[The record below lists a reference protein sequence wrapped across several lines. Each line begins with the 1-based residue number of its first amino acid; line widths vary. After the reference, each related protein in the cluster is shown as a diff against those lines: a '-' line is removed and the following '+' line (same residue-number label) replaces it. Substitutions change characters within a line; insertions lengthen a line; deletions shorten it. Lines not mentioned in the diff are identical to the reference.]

1 LKRWRERAAPTI
13 PLELVAALCSLGDW
27 LEDECGLFQEFIG
40 REGLAPRY
48 GFKLTMSGRHLHYEV
63 RFLELDAFGLY
74 VSAMDRADKP
84 LSVVFMATA
93 SNFQRVRAIISAL
106 ESTGVRSLSPR
117 PIELGKILS
126 PGSVVIA

>member
-1 LKRWRERAAPTI
+1 MI
-13 PLELVAALCSLGDW
+13 PLEALASLSSLGDW
-27 LEDECGLFQEFIG
+27 LADECGLFQEFIG

-63 RFLELDAFGLY
+63 RFLGLDAFGLY

-117 PIELGKILS
+117 PSELG
-126 PGSVVIA
+126 VVPRSGIVIV

>member
-1 LKRWRERAAPTI
+1 MI
-13 PLELVAALCSLGDW
+13 PLEALASLSGLGDW
-27 LEDECGLFQEFIG
+27 LVDGCGLFQEFIG

-48 GFKLTMSGRHLHYEV
+48 GFKLTISGRHLHYEV
-63 RFLELDAFGLY
+63 QFLGLDAFGLY

-117 PIELGKILS
+117 PIELG
-126 PGSVVIA
+126 VVPSRSGIVIM